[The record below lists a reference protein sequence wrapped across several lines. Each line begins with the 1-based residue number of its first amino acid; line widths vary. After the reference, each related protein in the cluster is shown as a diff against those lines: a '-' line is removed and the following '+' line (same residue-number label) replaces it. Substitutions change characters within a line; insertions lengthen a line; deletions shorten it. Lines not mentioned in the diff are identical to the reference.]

1 MHYLIQENTFRE
13 QNYNLI
19 FDTINKM
26 GLPYNVVK
34 IFPYIDKICDIND
47 IPDYPYDVDDIPE
60 LKVDSEHIFIFG
72 AIKLARI
79 SKQKNWYPGSLLN
92 DNHNF
97 EVYKN
102 YYKSNLLNYN
112 SLIVDVND
120 KLDWSSHRLFLRPT
134 LDNKKFTGKAFTED
148 EWKSL
153 LNNSDDFENFK
164 IQVSTVKNI
173 QKEIRFWVVGGKVIT
188 GSQYRLGNRVAYNA
202 LYDDDALKFAQ
213 DMVDIYQLAEAFVID
228 ICLSDDEWKIV
239 ECGCINSAGFYLCDI
254 QKLITSL
261 EDYFG

>member
-1 MHYLIQENTFRE
+1 M
-13 QNYNLI
+13 
-19 FDTINKM
+19 
-26 GLPYNVVK
+26 
-34 IFPYIDKICDIND
+34 
-47 IPDYPYDVDDIPE
+47 
-60 LKVDSEHIFIFG
+60 
-72 AIKLARI
+72 ARI

-148 EWKSL
+148 EWKLL

-239 ECGCINSAGFYLCDI
+239 ECGCIS
-254 QKLITSL
+254 
-261 EDYFG
+261 